1 MEGLNATPRNSV
13 PWRRKPPFTP
23 AARLGQA
30 AARYASRRPPVCI
43 FDTYEPTKAQKS
55 VDTAIA
61 HTDPIPGTGPY
72 AHAVSAESPFAKR
85 RPRDARIAQQA
96 MSATVAELACI
107 KSCKDS
113 SIWSPILP
121 PEHIIA
127 SSKRSAVSSMK
138 VGKCFFMPNGLQ
150 PPWT

>member
-1 MEGLNATPRNSV
+1 MSAQTPV
-13 PWRRKPPFTP
+13 YAGCPPWPGGRPIRKPT
-23 AARLGQA
+23 AASLHL
-30 AARYASRRPPVCI
+30 RYLRSDQGAEVGGYGHRAYGPDSWYGSVCACGIGGKPPL
-43 FDTYEPTKAQKS
+43 
-55 VDTAIA
+55 
-61 HTDPIPGTGPY
+61 
-72 AHAVSAESPFAKR
+72 AKR